1 VEGLELIASENFT
14 SRDVREASSSCATN
28 KYAEGY
34 PNARYYGGCKHIDQ
48 IELLC
53 QKRALDAF
61 RFEKFTIYKHIIQD
75 TYYIALLQV
84 YTKML
89 IIVGTV
95 LYSTRDQVIVK
106 IIS

>member
-1 VEGLELIASENFT
+1 MEGLELIASENFT

-61 RFEKFTIYKHIIQD
+61 RLRNLQFINISYKIHSTLTSLHQD
-75 TYYIALLQV
+75 FDNCGYCSLLD
-84 YTKML
+84 T
-89 IIVGTV
+89 
-95 LYSTRDQVIVK
+95 
-106 IIS
+106 